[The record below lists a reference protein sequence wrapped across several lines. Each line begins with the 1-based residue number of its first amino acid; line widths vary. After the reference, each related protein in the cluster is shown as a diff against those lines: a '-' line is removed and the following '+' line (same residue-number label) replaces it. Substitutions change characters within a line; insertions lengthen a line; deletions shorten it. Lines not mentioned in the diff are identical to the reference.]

1 MIELIMDFSIN
12 EHELAALYG
21 LPHIQQMAYLRGIRP
36 YMDVKTGI
44 VGIKR
49 GISYQ
54 SIAEQL
60 YIEPHPGIKSVS
72 YSRAQIIRAVA
83 GLERAGIISLQS
95 GDLQLILKCEKATLH
110 YSVQNKAV
118 INPSQQADIFPNAEN
133 PVNTGVVADETR
145 KADIDEPAKA
155 IIPLIKNNNLYI
167 YLSARF
173 EKFFDSYPEQKS
185 KAKAW
190 EAFQLLNP
198 SETLFNQ
205 MMEALDK
212 QKAAYA
218 AQKSQGIWV
227 AAWKHPANWLTNRS
241 WEDAIT
247 EVHIMEKPQH
257 AHGKNTG
264 KNKTRDPFAPDWDEY
279 ADDAEAKPETGGNN
293 NIIEFQQCR

>member
-1 MIELIMDFSIN
+1 MDLAIIMDFSIN
-12 EHELAALYG
+12 EHELSALYG
-21 LPHIQQMAYLRGIRP
+21 LPHIQQLAYLRGIRP
-36 YMDVKTGI
+36 YMDVKTGM

-60 YIEPHPGIKSVS
+60 YIEPHPGIKSIS
-72 YSRAQIIRAVA
+72 YSRAQVIRAVA
-83 GLERAGIISLQS
+83 GLQRAGIIAMQS
-95 GDLQLILKCEKATLH
+95 DDLKLILKCKKATLH

-118 INPSQQADIFPNAEN
+118 INPSQQAVILPNAEN
-133 PVNTGVVADETR
+133 PINTGVVADEAR
-145 KADIDEPAKA
+145 KADTAEPAKA
-155 IIPLIKNNNLYI
+155 VIPLIKNNNLYI

-173 EKFFDSYPEQKS
+173 EKFFENYPEQKS
-185 KAKAW
+185 RAKAW

-198 SETLFNQ
+198 SETLFSQ

-227 AAWKHPANWLTNRS
+227 AAWKHPANWLANRS

-247 EVHIMEKPQH
+247 EVHIMEKKSH
-257 AHGKNTG
+257 AHGKDTG
-264 KNKTRDPFAPDWDEY
+264 KKDTADPFAPYWGEY
-279 ADDAEAKPETGGNN
+279 AEDTGETAEHN
-293 NIIEFQQCR
+293 NIVQFNRC